1 MAVFE
6 WAHRNGFIKTYLD
19 SDKQPH
25 TVIRL
30 TSGSLLT
37 DEFQDEIRRAKGLL
51 NFLAMEKVPFP
62 ILYETMTRW
71 SREEGAP
78 KFFLSHPAVLRHEV
92 LKVLNRQKL
101 VKRIKDKNG
110 KRHSI
115 VILDKA
121 FQKIPGGKRFV
132 DVMKNYHGGELE
144 LPRVLGIP
152 LLYKNGSQGN
162 DNHYLSNDVVFRN
175 EFLKF
180 ARKYKLFKRFVDAK
194 GVAWRVIVLPGK
206 LRDTPSGRSFENAL
220 QRRVKKTKKSMG
232 EHLTSLVEVPIVA
245 NYRGNSE
252 DNSSIPMYLSHPAV
266 FNHEFRKLASS
277 KGLIKRADGGLVLQI
292 PHSNLHQFL
301 RAHFEPFVHVMNR
314 YYNGSNKKN
323 LEELTDLKVKL
334 TQLV

>member
-6 WAHRNGFIKTYLD
+6 WAHRNGFVKTYTD
-19 SDKQPH
+19 NNRTPH

-30 TSGSLLT
+30 ANGNLLVN
-37 DEFQDEIRRAKGLL
+37 EFKAEIRKAGGLL
-51 NFLAMEKVPFP
+51 NFLAMENTPVP

-71 SREEGAP
+71 SHEDGAP

-92 LKVLNRQKL
+92 LKVLNGQKL

-110 KRHSI
+110 KRHPV

-144 LPRVLGIP
+144 LPRILGIP
-152 LLYKNGSQGN
+152 VLYRSGSQGN
-162 DNHYLSNDVVFRN
+162 DNHYLSNDLVFRN

-180 ARKYKLFKRFVDAK
+180 ARRHKLFKRFVDAK
-194 GVAWRVIVLPGK
+194 GEVHRLIVLPGK

-220 QRRVKKTKKSMG
+220 QRRAKKTKRSMG

-252 DNSSIPMYLSHPAV
+252 DNSSIPTYLSHPAV
-266 FNHEFRKLASS
+266 FNHEFRQLAAS
-277 KGLIKRADGGLVLQI
+277 KGLLKRVSGEDVLEV
-292 PHSNLHQFL
+292 PHTNLHAFL
-301 RAHFEPFVHVMNR
+301 REHFEPYLHVMIR
-314 YYNGSNKKN
+314 YYNGSNKNN
-323 LEELTDLKVKL
+323 LESLTGLKIR
-334 TQLV
+334 TR

>member
-30 TSGSLLT
+30 ASGSLLT
-37 DEFQDEIRRAKGLL
+37 AEFKDEIRRAKGLL
-51 NFLAMEKVPFP
+51 NFLAMERVPFP

-92 LKVLNRQKL
+92 LKVLNGQKL

-110 KRHSI
+110 KLHPI

-144 LPRVLGIP
+144 LPRILGIP
-152 LLYKNGSQGN
+152 LLYRNGSQGN
-162 DNHYLSNDVVFRN
+162 DNHYLSNDVVFRS

-180 ARKYKLFKRFVDAK
+180 ARRHKLFKRFVDAK
-194 GVAWRVIVLPGK
+194 GTVHKLIVLPGK

-220 QRRVKKTKKSMG
+220 QRRAKKTKNSMG

-245 NYRGNSE
+245 DYRGNSE
-252 DNSSIPMYLSHPAV
+252 GNSSIPTYLSHPAV
-266 FNHEFRKLASS
+266 FNHEFRTLAASI
-277 KGLIKRADGGLVLQI
+277 GALKRTNEGDFLEVPGG
-292 PHSNLHQFL
+292 NLHLFL
-301 RAHFEPFVHVMNR
+301 RNQFEPFVHVMNR
-314 YYNGSNKKN
+314 YYNGSNKRN
-323 LEELTDLKVKL
+323 LESLTSLKIKHV
-334 TQLV
+334 